1 MGICSNI
8 VKKRK
13 GKRKRKRKRNITL
26 TGKINHT
33 KSLTKHEL
41 NEKNKNFS
49 KMMISKIQFLIEKIQ
64 KIQHIIKL

>member
-13 GKRKRKRKRNITL
+13 GKRKRKRNITL